1 MSKIWWKYAGIRAL
15 YTIGETAI
23 ATIPTT
29 ARILEDVDWWIVLSS
44 SLLAGLISFTKS
56 MLIGMPEAP
65 KTDIIVDS
73 DRYE

>member
-1 MSKIWWKYAGIRAL
+1 MREKLKYAGIRAL

-29 ARILEDVDWWIVLSS
+29 AKLLEDVDWWIVISS

-56 MLIGMPEAP
+56 MLIGMPEY
-65 KTDIIVDS
+65 KTDIIVDA

>member
-1 MSKIWWKYAGIRAL
+1 MKEKLKYALIRAL

-29 ARILEDVDWWIVLSS
+29 AKILEDVDWWIVLSS
-44 SLLAGLISFTKS
+44 SLLAGLISFIKS

-65 KTDIIVDS
+65 TDIIVDS

>member
-1 MSKIWWKYAGIRAL
+1 MKEKLKYALIRAL

-29 ARILEDVDWWIVLSS
+29 AKLLEDVDWWIVISS
-44 SLLAGLISFTKS
+44 SLLAGLISFIKS
-56 MLIGMPEAP
+56 MVIGMPEA